1 MDRKYLNVRIGI
13 TGRRIR
19 CPSHMKRELSMSV
32 FSHKEFDQHEQV
44 SFFHDAQSG
53 LKAIIS
59 VHNTN
64 LGPALGGCRM
74 WAYESDEAAIKD
86 VLRLSRGMTYKAAIT
101 GLPLGGGKS
110 VIIGDKKMKT
120 ADMMRA
126 MGRAVD
132 NMGGRYIVAEDVGTT
147 VEDMG
152 HINSQTKHVVGISH
166 GTAGSGD
173 PSPTTALGVFTGLK
187 AAVRFRMGRND
198 LKGLKVAV
206 QGLGNVGYNLCR
218 HLHEAGAQL
227 FVTDM
232 AADRVDMASREF
244 GAMPVALNSIY
255 DVEADVFA
263 PCALGGIINDETL
276 PRIKAKVVA
285 GAANNQLAEARHGDA
300 LRRAEILYAPDYLVN
315 AGGLI
320 AVYFEH
326 VARATG
332 KAFDA
337 KAVAD
342 MVAKIDTTATSI
354 FEMADKEDISC
365 GTAADRIAE
374 SRFAVK
380 KACKAA

>member
-1 MDRKYLNVRIGI
+1 M
-13 TGRRIR
+13 T
-19 CPSHMKRELSMSV
+19 V

-110 VIIGDKKMKT
+110 VIIGDKKTKT

-147 VEDMG
+147 VEDMS

-187 AAVRFRMGRND
+187 AAVRFRMGRGD
-198 LKGLKVAV
+198 LKGLKV
-206 QGLGNVGYNLCR
+206 
-218 HLHEAGAQL
+218 
-227 FVTDM
+227 

-276 PRIKAKVVA
+276 PRIKTKVVA

-326 VARATG
+326 LARATG

-374 SRFAVK
+374 GRFAAK